1 MCLKYA
7 SLKTV
12 LVGKLKQNVIGEV
25 LALRYENDA
34 KHLFK
39 EFILE
44 LRNNMEL
51 YFVLNS

>member
-25 LALRYENDA
+25 LAPCL
-34 KHLFK
+34 K
-39 EFILE
+39 I
-44 LRNNMEL
+44 
-51 YFVLNS
+51 